1 MPAILVAAALALGG
15 IFTWAALQK
24 RGASTGALV
33 STSALVVL
41 GDSLAVGLLPAL
53 SAWAR
58 SRGLPVATDAKVGR
72 FTRQQSVASVP
83 ANSLVFVSLGT
94 NDATSNVDGSIL
106 RAFAQA
112 LHARG
117 PRAIVWLLPPAT
129 KSLPGL
135 AAVRATIPA
144 LGVTVMQTTA
154 PIRADG
160 LHPVDYGQVAR
171 DVLPALEAL
180 R

>member
-1 MPAILVAAALALGG
+1 VPAIFLLAALAFGG
-15 IFTWAALQK
+15 IFTWAALKK
-24 RGASTGALV
+24 RPGTGTAPA
-33 STSALVVL
+33 SALVVI
-41 GDSLAVGLLPAL
+41 GDSLAVGLAPYLVT
-53 SAWAR
+53 WAQ
-58 SRGLPVATDAKVGR
+58 SRGLAFVQDAKVGR
-72 FTRQQSVASVP
+72 FTRQQGVTSVP
-83 ANSLVFVSLGT
+83 MNSLVFVSLGT

-112 LHARG
+112 LRARV

-129 KSLPGL
+129 KPLPGL

-144 LGVTVMQTTA
+144 LDVTVVQTTA